1 MQNLW
6 EIYEMKKLIKWLLVI
21 AVLFVIFFSSANA
34 NEFMENLEEVRKNK
48 DNATFTLPDT
58 LNEYI
63 SKNSSWNSSDK
74 SSLSYIASRCGIL
87 NKVISERFKNNA
99 AAQDVYNLS
108 LMDAVLFSRASSD
121 IYKTRCINY
130 ACIKEK
136 KIIAQ
141 EREKK
146 WALIYEEEAVK
157 NIDIYGKIIHGDI
170 KSDFSTCTIKVKPV
184 LK

>member
-1 MQNLW
+1 
-6 EIYEMKKLIKWLLVI
+6 MKKLLLLKI
-21 AVLFVIFFSSANA
+21 CLILFVTIFSSSYA
-34 NEFMENLEEVRKNK
+34 NEFMKNLEELRKNK
-48 DNATFTLPDT
+48 DNTTFILPVT

-63 SKNSSWNSSDK
+63 SKHSSWNSSDK
-74 SSLSYIASRCGIL
+74 ASLSYIASRCGIL
-87 NKVISERFKNNA
+87 NKVIAERYKDVG
-99 AAQDVYNLS
+99 AQDKYNKAII
-108 LMDAVLFSRASSD
+108 DAVFFSRASSD

-141 EREKK
+141 EREIK

-157 NIDIYGKIIHGDI
+157 NIDIYGKIIHGAI
-170 KSDFSTCTIKVKPV
+170 KSDLSTCTIKVKPV

>member
-1 MQNLW
+1 
-6 EIYEMKKLIKWLLVI
+6 MKKLLPLKICFI
-21 AVLFVIFFSSANA
+21 LFVTIFSNAYA

-99 AAQDVYNLS
+99 TAQDVYNLS
-108 LMDAVLFSRASSD
+108 LMDAVFFSRASSD

-146 WALIYEEEAVK
+146 WALIYEEEVVK

-170 KSDFSTCTIKVKPV
+170 KSDFSTCMSKVKPI

>member
-1 MQNLW
+1 
-6 EIYEMKKLIKWLLVI
+6 MKKLLLLKI
-21 AVLFVIFFSSANA
+21 CFTLFVTIFSSAYA

-48 DNATFTLPDT
+48 DNAAFIFPDT

-87 NKVISERFKNNA
+87 NKVISERFKNDA
-99 AAQDVYNLS
+99 AAQDIYNLS
-108 LMDAVLFSRASSD
+108 VLDAVFFSRASSD

-136 KIIAQ
+136 KIISQ

-146 WALIYEEEAVK
+146 WALIYKEEVVK

>member
-1 MQNLW
+1 MN
-6 EIYEMKKLIKWLLVI
+6 KLLLI
-21 AVLFVIFFSSANA
+21 RIFFVLLTTTFSNSYA
-34 NEFMENLEEVRKNK
+34 NEFMKNLEEVRKKN
-48 DNATFTLPDT
+48 DNVTLSPPVT

-63 SKNSSWNSSDK
+63 SNHPSWNSFDK

-87 NKVISERFKNNA
+87 NKVISEQFKNSA

-108 LMDAVLFSRASSD
+108 LMDAVFFSRASSD

-136 KIIAQ
+136 KITSQ

-146 WALIYEEEAVK
+146 WTLIYGEEVVN
-157 NIDIYGKIIHGDI
+157 NINVYGEMFHGDI
-170 KSDFSTCTIKVKPV
+170 KSDFSTCTGKVKPI

>member
-1 MQNLW
+1 
-6 EIYEMKKLIKWLLVI
+6 MKKLLLLKI
-21 AVLFVIFFSSANA
+21 CFILFITIFSSAYA

-87 NKVISERFKNNA
+87 NKVISEHFKNNTA
-99 AAQDVYNLS
+99 SQDVYNLS
-108 LMDAVLFSRASSD
+108 VMDTVFFLKASSD

-130 ACIKEK
+130 DCIKEK

-146 WALIYEEEAVK
+146 WTLIYEEEAIK
-157 NIDIYGKIIHGDI
+157 NIDIYGKIIHGGI

>member
-1 MQNLW
+1 
-6 EIYEMKKLIKWLLVI
+6 MKKLRRHKICFVLLI
-21 AVLFVIFFSSANA
+21 ATFSSAYA
-34 NEFMENLEEVRKNK
+34 NEFMENLEEVRKKK
-48 DNATFTLPDT
+48 DNATFALSVT

-63 SKNSSWNSSDK
+63 SKHSSWSSSDK
-74 SSLSYIASRCGIL
+74 TSLSYIASRCGIL

-130 ACIKEK
+130 SCIKEK

-146 WALIYEEEAVK
+146 WTLIYEKKAVK

-170 KSDFSTCTIKVKPV
+170 KSDFSTCTSKVKPI

>member
-1 MQNLW
+1 
-6 EIYEMKKLIKWLLVI
+6 MKKLRLHKICFVLLI
-21 AVLFVIFFSSANA
+21 ATFSSAYA
-34 NEFMENLEEVRKNK
+34 NEFMENLEEVRKKK
-48 DNATFTLPDT
+48 DNATFALSVT

-63 SKNSSWNSSDK
+63 SKHSSWSSSDK
-74 SSLSYIASRCGIL
+74 TSLSYIASRCGIL

-99 AAQDVYNLS
+99 AAQDVYKLS
-108 LMDAVLFSRASSD
+108 LMDAVFFSRASSD

-136 KIIAQ
+136 KIIVQ

-157 NIDIYGKIIHGDI
+157 NIDTYGNIIHGDI
-170 KSDFSTCTIKVKPV
+170 KSDFSTCMIKVKPV

>member
-1 MQNLW
+1 
-6 EIYEMKKLIKWLLVI
+6 MKKLLLLKI
-21 AVLFVIFFSSANA
+21 FFILFITIFSSASA
-34 NEFMENLEEVRKNK
+34 NEFMQNLEEVRKNK
-48 DNATFTLPDT
+48 DNTTFILPVT

-63 SKNSSWNSSDK
+63 SKHSSWNSSDK

-87 NKVISERFKNNA
+87 NKVISERFKNNV
-99 AAQDVYNLS
+99 AAQDVYKLS
-108 LMDAVLFSRASSD
+108 LMDAVFFSRASSD
-121 IYKTRCINY
+121 IYKTSCINY

-136 KIIAQ
+136 KIVAQ

-157 NIDIYGKIIHGDI
+157 NIDTYGNIIHVDI

>member
-1 MQNLW
+1 
-6 EIYEMKKLIKWLLVI
+6 MKKLLLLKI
-21 AVLFVIFFSSANA
+21 CLILFVTIFSSTYA

-48 DNATFTLPDT
+48 GNATFTLPDT

-99 AAQDVYNLS
+99 AAEDVYNLS
-108 LMDAVLFSRASSD
+108 LIDAIFFSRASSD

-130 ACIKEK
+130 GCIKEK

-146 WALIYEEEAVK
+146 WTLIYEEEVVK

>member
-1 MQNLW
+1 
-6 EIYEMKKLIKWLLVI
+6 MKKPLPLKICFI
-21 AVLFVIFFSSANA
+21 LFVTIFSSAYA
-34 NEFMENLEEVRKNK
+34 NQFMENIEKERKK
-48 DNATFTLPDT
+48 IDNAAFKLPVTLS
-58 LNEYI
+58 NYI
-63 SKNSSWNSSDK
+63 SKHSSWNSSDK

-87 NKVISERFKNNA
+87 NKVLSEQYKNVD
-99 AAQDVYNLS
+99 AQDDYNWALKN
-108 LMDAVLFSRASSD
+108 AILFSRASSD

-130 ACIKEK
+130 DCIKEK

-146 WALIYEEEAVK
+146 WTLIYEEEAIK
-157 NIDIYGKIIHGDI
+157 NIDIYGKIIHGGI

>member
-1 MQNLW
+1 
-6 EIYEMKKLIKWLLVI
+6 MKKLLPLKICFI
-21 AVLFVIFFSSANA
+21 LFVTIFSNAYA

-74 SSLSYIASRCGIL
+74 SALSYIASRCGIL

-108 LMDAVLFSRASSD
+108 LMDAILFSRVSSD

-130 ACIKEK
+130 DCIKEK
-136 KIIAQ
+136 KIITQ

-146 WALIYEEEAVK
+146 WASLYEEEVVK
-157 NIDIYGKIIHGDI
+157 NIDIYGKIIHGDL
-170 KSDFSTCTIKVKPV
+170 KSDFSTCSIKVKPV
-184 LK
+184 FK

>member
-1 MQNLW
+1 
-6 EIYEMKKLIKWLLVI
+6 MKKLHLINICFILSVTI
-21 AVLFVIFFSSANA
+21 FSSAYG

-48 DNATFTLPDT
+48 DNAIFTLPDT

-63 SKNSSWNSSDK
+63 SKHSSWNSSDK

-99 AAQDVYNLS
+99 AAQDVYKLS
-108 LMDAVLFSRASSD
+108 LMDAVFFSRASSD
-121 IYKTRCINY
+121 IYKTRCINFD
-130 ACIKEK
+130 CIKIEK
-136 KIIAQ
+136 KASHV
-141 EREKK
+141 REKE
-146 WALIYEEEAVK
+146 WALIYGKEAES
-157 NIDIYGKIIHGDI
+157 NFENYGEIIHGDI

>member
-1 MQNLW
+1 
-6 EIYEMKKLIKWLLVI
+6 MKKLLLLKI
-21 AVLFVIFFSSANA
+21 CFTLFVTIFSSTYA

-48 DNATFTLPDT
+48 DNATFTLSDT

-87 NKVISERFKNNA
+87 NKVISEQFKNSA

-108 LMDAVLFSRASSD
+108 LMDAVFFSRASSD

-136 KIIAQ
+136 KITSQ

-146 WALIYEEEAVK
+146 WTLIYGEEVVN
-157 NIDIYGKIIHGDI
+157 NINVYGEMFHGDI
-170 KSDFSTCTIKVKPV
+170 KSDFSTCTGKVKPI

>member
-1 MQNLW
+1 
-6 EIYEMKKLIKWLLVI
+6 
-21 AVLFVIFFSSANA
+21 
-34 NEFMENLEEVRKNK
+34 MENLEEVRKNK
-48 DNATFTLPDT
+48 DNAAFTLPVT

-63 SKNSSWNSSDK
+63 SKHPSWNSSDK
-74 SSLSYIASRCGIL
+74 SSLSYMASRCDIL
-87 NKVISERFKNNA
+87 NKVISERYKHEG
-99 AAQDVYNLS
+99 AQDEYDRAI
-108 LMDAVLFSRASSD
+108 MDAVLFSRASSD

-141 EREKK
+141 ESEKK
-146 WALIYEEEAVK
+146 WGLIYEEEVVK
-157 NIDIYGKIIHGDI
+157 NMDIYGKIIHGDI